1 MKGPEKPSP
10 APPQIVLP
18 WSRSILHLP
27 THSFLRKTLATLR
40 FPDSFQ
46 IRMAK
51 PKLRIRVPRPGQQTS
66 NQAAQRRVPAGEKE
80 AASGAYLAM
89 GLGVFV
95 VLGAIGFLMSRPKPA
110 PTAVAL
116 PMSVPTP
123 AAPVVPSVAP
133 EFIHPPAME
142 TPEAPPAPAVVVAPP
157 EEKPKKA
164 GDEKDPRLA
173 IFNEQLHL
181 MVPLATRQTNLD
193 NLSLAIHVAV
203 ETGEW
208 KGFCEFLERGFQD
221 ATKKVSLRTGMDR
234 FNALLAEPLFL
245 RAMDLQAFATAVDE
259 TFLRELANNS
269 PEHEFYFWLL
279 EKNPAALADFL
290 LSAESSID
298 LPRVLKGW
306 SSIWSAEEKPELRDK
321 YAALALACAMVFPED
336 DYGNPDSRAN
346 TRYRLFRDNSEK
358 GRLTGRIHR
367 MKSTDLVWVVD
378 VPVPDSEIEWAL
390 KKMNLPQ
397 KRWGEAYGM
406 IEYLMERAV
415 NGLNP
420 YDEYTFE
427 QILEHGGICG
437 DQSYFSANT
446 AKCHGIPAAIVSG
459 DGDRGP
465 HAWIVY
471 MPDED
476 SWAEA
481 GNLGYT
487 TGTTNHPVT
496 GERMHQSMLTMT
508 TDRGTRSERLEK
520 TIVYLRFM
528 KLFLGLGQSAIAEEA
543 LDLALRNTPEHPM
556 PWKAAIVYRE
566 DVRSKTTLEQW
577 EELAATI
584 RRRFKDRPD
593 FLELAEGIED
603 DHIFP
608 HRDAKENARD
618 VARDRRRLDRDSD
631 SGRVDLLT
639 ASIEREANILA
650 AAGNFDGI
658 SSLYRKSFQDFG
670 NKPDAFRVMASQYF
684 GYASKS
690 QEWKEKACREIELAY
705 KRHIE
710 TNDKEYFRVT
720 AELTVL
726 RQVAAFYEKAGDV
739 KKAELLRD
747 RADRREKLAKRSAL

>member
-1 MKGPEKPSP
+1 MANLPLRPKLPSP
-10 APPQIVLP
+10 REGRARELP
-18 WSRSILHLP
+18 
-27 THSFLRKTLATLR
+27 
-40 FPDSFQ
+40 
-46 IRMAK
+46 
-51 PKLRIRVPRPGQQTS
+51 V
-66 NQAAQRRVPAGEKE
+66 RRRQPVDG
-80 AASGAYLAM
+80 SDNFSYLAV
-89 GLGVFV
+89 GLGVLL
-95 VLGAIGFLMSRPKPA
+95 VLGAIGFFMTRPKAAPQAVPA
-110 PTAVAL
+110 PV
-116 PMSVPTP
+116 
-123 AAPVVPSVAP
+123 AAPVAVTP
-133 EFIHPPAME
+133 EIATITPDFIHPPVAE
-142 TPEAPPAPAVVVAPP
+142 TPEEVAPP
-157 EEKPKKA
+157 PADPLPVEDETPR
-164 GDEKDPRLA
+164 GGHEKDPRLA
-173 IFNEQLHL
+173 IFSEQLHL
-181 MVPLATRQTNLD
+181 MVPMANRQSNLD

-208 KGFCEFLERGFQD
+208 KGFREFLERGFQD
-221 ATKKVSLRTGMDR
+221 AIKKVALRTGVDR
-234 FNALLAEPLFL
+234 FNALLAEPLFR
-245 RAMDLQAFATAVDE
+245 RAMDLHGFAKAVDE
-259 TFLRELANNS
+259 SFLRELAGNS

-279 EKNPAALADFL
+279 EKNPAALSDLLQSADG
-290 LSAESSID
+290 SVEI
-298 LPRVLKGW
+298 PRVLKGW
-306 SSIWSAEEKPELRDK
+306 SSIWADEEQPELRDK

-346 TRYRLFRDNSEK
+346 NRYRLFRDNSEK

-367 MKSTDLVWVVD
+367 MKSTDLIWVVD
-378 VPVPDSEIEWAL
+378 VPVDDSEIEWAL
-390 KKMNLPQ
+390 KKMRLTQ

-420 YDEYTFE
+420 YKEYTFE
-427 QILEHGGICG
+427 EILEHGGICG

-471 MPDED
+471 MPDD
-476 SWAEA
+476 DTWAEA
-481 GNLGYT
+481 GNVGYT

-496 GERMHQSMLTMT
+496 GERIHQSMLTMT

-520 TIVYLRFM
+520 TVVYLRFM
-528 KLFLGLGQSAIAEEA
+528 NLFLGLGQNAIAEEA

-556 PWKAAIVYRE
+556 PWKAAIAYRE
-566 DVRSKTTLEQW
+566 DERAKTTLEQW
-577 EELAATI
+577 EELADTI

-603 DHIFP
+603 DHIYP
-608 HRDAKENARD
+608 HRDAKDNARE
-618 VARDRRRLDRDSD
+618 VARERRRLDRNTD
-631 SGRVDLLT
+631 SGRTDLLI
-639 ASIEREANILA
+639 ASIEREAGILA

-658 SSLYRKSFQDFG
+658 SSLYRKSFLDFG
-670 NKPDAFRVMASQYF
+670 DKPDAFRAMASQYF
-684 GYASKS
+684 GYASNN

-726 RQVAAFYEKAGDV
+726 RQVAGFYEKAGDA

-747 RADRREKLAKRSAL
+747 RAERREKLAKRSAL